1 MTIIGAGRYTYELVK
16 NWARL
21 PAGWSFG
28 VVTGVAVDFQDRVYI
43 CQQQQ
48 PPPIIV
54 FDRDGNYVNSWG
66 TDLIIEPHT
75 VFVGHDNLIYVA
87 DRGAH
92 IALKLKLDGEPLL
105 ELGSRGHPSDTGCTE
120 DSGEVLRASGPFN
133 RPTRMIPSPSGEV
146 YVSDGY
152 RNSRVH
158 RFSADG
164 ALISSWG
171 SPGNTSPGEF
181 HVPHSVWVD
190 RQGVLYVCD
199 RKNNRIQI
207 FSGSGEFISQW
218 TNVDHPTDLYID
230 ADETVYLYERHDTSG
245 DWISVRDKG
254 GNIVERWNSPRFHQI
269 WVDLHGDIY
278 GAEALGKT
286 VTKLVRKR

>member
-164 ALISSWG
+164 RLSVHGVLPVIPPPGSS
-171 SPGNTSPGEF
+171 TF
-181 HVPHSVWVD
+181 PHSVWVD

-207 FSGSGEFISQW
+207 SREAVNSSPSG
-218 TNVDHPTDLYID
+218 PM
-230 ADETVYLYERHDTSG
+230 
-245 DWISVRDKG
+245 
-254 GNIVERWNSPRFHQI
+254 
-269 WVDLHGDIY
+269 
-278 GAEALGKT
+278 
-286 VTKLVRKR
+286 